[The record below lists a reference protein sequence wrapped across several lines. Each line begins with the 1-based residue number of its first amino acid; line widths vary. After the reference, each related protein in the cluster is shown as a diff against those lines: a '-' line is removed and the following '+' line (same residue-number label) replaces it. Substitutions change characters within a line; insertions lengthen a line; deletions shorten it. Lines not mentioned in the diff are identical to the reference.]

1 MLKYYFTRIFKTS
14 FLSSFFPAIVLG
26 RATAVSDFDFLI
38 HTINQLCFLAP
49 TVGFLIAAIFL
60 RYSCK
65 QIKILAFN
73 CNIRYS
79 TLSFLSFLFLF
90 VIYVLVFIAAHMVI
104 KYV

>member
-14 FLSSFFPAIVLG
+14 FLCSLFPAIVLG
-26 RATAVSDFDFLI
+26 RANAASDFDFLI

-60 RYSCK
+60 RHSCK

-79 TLSFLSFLFLF
+79 TLNLVSFLFLV
-90 VIYVLVFIAAHMVI
+90 VIYILVFLAMHLVI